1 MDRHGIEELLAKLDD
16 LEEQARLTLEEIPR
30 ELKKERQRTI
40 IALVK
45 YMRAVTTTSGPGFSA
60 DPEATVELKLRAP

>member
-1 MDRHGIEELLAKLDD
+1 MDKHEIEELLARLDD
-16 LEEQARLTLEEIPR
+16 IEEQARLALGEFPR

-45 YMRAVTTTSGPGFSA
+45 YMRVVVTTPGMGLMA
-60 DPEATVELKLRAP
+60 DPEATVKLRAP

>member
-1 MDRHGIEELLAKLDD
+1 MDTHQIEELLAQLDVI
-16 LEEQARLTLEEIPR
+16 EEQARFALNEFPR

-45 YMRAVTTTSGPGFSA
+45 YMRIVAATPGMSLAA
-60 DPEATVELKLRAP
+60 DPEATVKLRAP

>member
-1 MDRHGIEELLAKLDD
+1 MDRHGIQELLAKLDD
-16 LEEQARLTLEEIPR
+16 LEEQARLTLDEFPR

-45 YMRAVTTTSGPGFSA
+45 YMRAVAATSAPGLAA
-60 DPEATVELKLRAP
+60 DPEATVKLKLRAP

>member
-1 MDRHGIEELLAKLDD
+1 MQAIEELLAKLDEI
-16 LEEQARLTLEEIPR
+16 EEQARLALGEFPH

-45 YMRAVTTTSGPGFSA
+45 YMRVVVMTPGMSLVA
-60 DPEATVELKLRAP
+60 DPEATVKLRAS